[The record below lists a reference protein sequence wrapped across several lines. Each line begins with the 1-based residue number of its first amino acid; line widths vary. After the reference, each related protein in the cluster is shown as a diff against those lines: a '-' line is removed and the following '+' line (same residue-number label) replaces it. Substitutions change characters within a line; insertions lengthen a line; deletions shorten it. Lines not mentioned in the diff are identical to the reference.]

1 MRRAAWA
8 LVFVLGACT
17 NRVGEGD
24 TPAQPVANP
33 LGNGTR
39 VRDVQN
45 PANGNA
51 GKSFDMT
58 ALTVLAVDQYDETGD
73 GKSRGTIWVQD
84 FGSTD
89 PFSGVSLYSPV
100 LVPASLRLAPG
111 DVVDLSGKYAEVTAL
126 GSNNFFPGSF
136 LPQIVTP
143 TTVFRFEGPVPTA
156 KEIDLDDLSSFDKGR
171 RWIGMLVVVK
181 DIYAATGVVLDPAS
195 NRGSVTL
202 TKNSSGGPVTSASAP
217 TISNELMPLT
227 NDTVA
232 KGAKLKSVTG
242 VVTFFA
248 TSRAINFHI
257 APRIGA
263 DIQIEP

>member
-24 TPAQPVANP
+24 TPADPTANP

-51 GKSFDMT
+51 GKTFDMT
-58 ALTVLAVDQYDETGD
+58 AVTVLAVDQYDETGD

-111 DVVDLSGKYAEVTAL
+111 DVVDLSGQYAEVTAL
-126 GSNNFFPGSF
+126 GTNRFAAGTF

-143 TTVFRFEGPVPTA
+143 TTKLRFEGPVPTP
-156 KEIDLDDLSSFDKGR
+156 KEIDLDDLNKFETGR

-181 DIYAATGVVLDPAS
+181 DVYAATAVILDPAS

-202 TKNSSGGPVTSASAP
+202 TKNGGGGPVTSASAP
-217 TISNELMPLT
+217 TISNELTPLT
-227 NDTVA
+227 ADTVS
-232 KGAKLKSVTG
+232 KGAKLASVTG

-257 APRIGA
+257 APRNGA
-263 DIQIEP
+263 DIKIQP